1 MTQLPTTR
9 QLKEAMLAV
18 LKQFPEGLR
27 TEEIDSKVADQLALT
42 PDQRAVLRS
51 GNRTELSYRLA
62 WERTQAKKA
71 GLIER
76 TSART
81 WKIIN

>member
-1 MTQLPTTR
+1 MTQLPTTK

-27 TEEIDSKVADQLALT
+27 TEEIDLKVADQLALT
-42 PDQRAVLRS
+42 PEQRVVLRS

-62 WERTQAKKA
+62 WERTHAKKA